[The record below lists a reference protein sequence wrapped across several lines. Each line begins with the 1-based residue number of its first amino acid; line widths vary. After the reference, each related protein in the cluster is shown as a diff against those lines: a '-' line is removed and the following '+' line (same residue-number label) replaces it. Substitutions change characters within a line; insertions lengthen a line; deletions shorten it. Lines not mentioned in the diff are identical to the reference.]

1 MNKNLTLAIATIFLT
16 SLTAFS
22 GTAHAFT
29 EDERK
34 QLTIGSVEVQDLT
47 SQYPQGPSARQ
58 LYEAAPQYENLGGAI
73 ATLTQ
78 AEVIVDRIIN
88 IGTKIWNVVERGRP
102 VANYQNNRATALP
115 QGARAWDQLE
125 NWQRPTS
132 RVVGITYKN
141 LYGIEVAKMVYR
153 IVLLAGGSVEGRG
166 RYIGYASVEPLEV
179 NTAFMYTMN
188 ASANA
193 DSVFNLGT
201 RQNPVGGMIL
211 NISWTVSTVL
221 MQRTGTATFT
231 LDGNG
236 GIRDT
241 GGSNP
246 LR

>member
-22 GTAHAFT
+22 STASAFS

-47 SQYPQGPSARQ
+47 SQYPEGPSARQ

-88 IGTKIWNVVERGRP
+88 IGTKIWNVVEAGRP

-115 QGARAWDQLE
+115 QGARTWDQLE
-125 NWQRPTS
+125 NWQRPRS

-153 IVLLAGGSVEGRG
+153 IVLLAGGSVEGKG

-211 NISWTVSTVL
+211 NINWTVSTVL

-241 GGSNP
+241 GASNP